1 MNYQSLLLSFS
12 VLLSGTSFAYS
23 YSDAAHFLQAL
34 NISIPP
40 TQQDIKNH
48 QKELFRQADQT
59 IKLPSF
65 SEENSINYSSLPLFS
80 ALAGAL
86 VGATIA
92 EDDAKLPASV
102 LTSLSTLLVTL
113 PVEHA
118 RINNARPGYERR
130 LAQAQAIRYE
140 QVKAYYQE
148 LLITRT
154 NVFNPFN
161 NDIERS
167 LGILKSFTHEE
178 LTAFTTHYPDAN
190 TLVLSVSLPFSTLN
204 FPLLTA
210 TEKIHHLIENLAKLH
225 STLVNIVQTH
235 DSLPYQTKVHIQD
248 NLLPVLKDILNTV
261 QANALSIKQTSAFQI
276 EELRKQEADL
286 LRKKQEQF
294 EAAQRLAQEQM
305 YLAQQQKYAAQQQA
319 RKDREA
325 YLIARQ
331 NQRAAHGQANV
342 WADFADRVLTN

>member
-34 NISIPP
+34 NISVPP
-40 TQQDIKNH
+40 TQQDIKSH
-48 QKELFRQADQT
+48 QKKLFSQADQT

-65 SEENSINYSSLPLFS
+65 PEQDSMNYSYAPFFGM
-80 ALAGAL
+80 LAGAF
-86 VGATIA
+86 VGAVIA

-118 RINNARPGYERR
+118 RINNARPGYERG

-210 TEKIHHLIENLAKLH
+210 TEKIHNLIENLAKLH

-286 LRKKQEQF
+286 LRKKQEQL